1 VKEVAAIN
9 KFKKFLQLEK
19 GLSQNSIYSYT
30 YDLKKF
36 SEFLESNKKDILHA
50 TQEDVQQ
57 FLKYEKT
64 SKNNSTRT
72 LARSLA
78 AIRQFYNFIS
88 DSKELQ
94 IKNPTEKI
102 ETPHVEK
109 NLPDFLTVKE
119 LDKLFNSISE
129 IDSYELRDKTIF
141 ELLYSSGLRISE
153 AISLHLSDV
162 DIENSFVQVMGKG
175 GKERLVPIGK
185 EAVRLLKRY
194 IIESRPAIIGSREC
208 EYLFV
213 SKKGSQLNRKSVWR
227 LLKNYVSR
235 TEIKKNITPHTL
247 RHSFA
252 THLIENG
259 ADLRSVQELL
269 GHMDIS
275 TTQVYTHMA
284 KKKLEQVHKRY
295 HPKG

>member
-1 VKEVAAIN
+1 MKQLAAIN

-36 SEFLESNKKDILHA
+36 SEFLEKKNRDILHA
-50 TQEDVQQ
+50 TQNDVKQ
-57 FLKYEKT
+57 FLKHEKT
-64 SKNNSTRT
+64 SKKNSTRT

-88 DSKELQ
+88 DAKGVE
-94 IKNPTEKI
+94 IKNPTERI

-119 LDKLFNSISE
+119 LDKLFDSISE
-129 IDSYELRDKTIF
+129 LDAYELRDKTIF

-153 AISLHLSDV
+153 AISLHISDV
-162 DIENSFVQVMGKG
+162 DLDNAFLQVMGKG
-175 GKERLVPIGK
+175 GKERLVPVGK
-185 EAVRLLKRY
+185 EAVRLLKKYRTQ
-194 IIESRPAIIGSREC
+194 SRAAIIGNREC
-208 EYLFV
+208 EFLFV
-213 SKKGSQLNRKSVWR
+213 SKKGAQLNRKSVWR
-227 LLKNYVSR
+227 LLKTYVAR
-235 TEIKKNITPHTL
+235 TDIKKNITPHTL

-269 GHMDIS
+269 GHIDIS

-284 KKKLEQVHKRY
+284 KKQLEKVHKKY

>member
-1 VKEVAAIN
+1 MKEVAAI
-9 KFKKFLQLEK
+9 KRFKKFLQVEK

-36 SEFLESNKKDILHA
+36 SEFLQIKSKNILDATGEDI
-50 TQEDVQQ
+50 QQ
-57 FLKYEKT
+57 FLKYEKNE
-64 SKNNSTRT
+64 KKNSTKT

-88 DSKELQ
+88 DNIDIN
-94 IKNPTEKI
+94 IKNPTERI

-109 NLPDFLTVKE
+109 TLPDFLTVNE
-119 LDKLFNSISE
+119 LNKLFNSISE
-129 IDSYELRDKTIF
+129 EDSYELRDKTIF

-153 AISLHLSDV
+153 AIDLKTGDV
-162 DIENSFVQVMGKG
+162 DFDNMFVTVIGKG
-175 GKERLVPIGK
+175 NKQRMVPIGK
-185 EAVRLLKRY
+185 ESSRLLYKY
-194 IIESRPAIIGSREC
+194 KQESRPSIIGSRDSDF
-208 EYLFV
+208 LFV

-227 LLKNYVSR
+227 LLKNYVTR
-235 TEIKKNITPHTL
+235 TEIQKNITPHTL

-275 TTQVYTHMA
+275 TTQIYTHMA
-284 KKKLEQVHKRY
+284 KKQLQKIHKNF

>member
-1 VKEVAAIN
+1 VKDVVAI
-9 KFKKFLQLEK
+9 KRFKKFLQVEK

-36 SEFLESNKKDILHA
+36 SDFLSQKSKDIMDA
-50 TQEDVQQ
+50 TQDDIQQ
-57 FLKYEKT
+57 FLKYEKNNK
-64 SKNNSTRT
+64 KNSSRT

-78 AIRQFYNFIS
+78 AIRQFYNFLS
-88 DSKELQ
+88 DNIDVEIQ
-94 IKNPTEKI
+94 NPTEKI

-109 NLPDFLTVKE
+109 TLPDYLTVNE

-129 IDSYELRDKTIF
+129 EDSYELRDKTIF

-153 AISLHLSDV
+153 AVDLTIHNV
-162 DIENSFVQVMGKG
+162 DITNNFITVIGKG
-175 GKERLVPIGK
+175 NKQRMVPMGK
-185 EAVRLLKRY
+185 EAVRLLNKY
-194 IIESRPAIIGSREC
+194 IKESRPVIISNRES
-208 EYLFV
+208 EYLFI

-235 TEIKKNITPHTL
+235 TEIQKNITPHTL

-284 KKKLEQVHKRY
+284 KKHLQKLHKSY

>member
-1 VKEVAAIN
+1 MKEVAAI
-9 KFKKFLQLEK
+9 KRFKKFLQVEK

-36 SEFLESNKKDILHA
+36 SEFLLSKNKNILDASQDDI
-50 TQEDVQQ
+50 QQ
-57 FLKYEKT
+57 FLKFEKI
-64 SKNNSTRT
+64 SKNNSSRT

-78 AIRQFYNFIS
+78 AIRQFYNFLS
-88 DSKELQ
+88 DNFEGGL
-94 IKNPTEKI
+94 KNPTEKI
-102 ETPHVEK
+102 ETPQVEK
-109 NLPDFLTVKE
+109 SLPDFLTVNE

-129 IDSYELRDKTIF
+129 EESYELRDKTIF

-153 AISLHLSDV
+153 AIDLKLNDL
-162 DIENSFVQVMGKG
+162 DFENSFIHVIGKG
-175 GKERLVPIGK
+175 DKERLVPAGK
-185 EAVRLLKRY
+185 EALRLLNKY
-194 IIESRPAIIGSREC
+194 IKESRTSILGSRES
-208 EYLFV
+208 EFLFV

-227 LLKNYVSR
+227 LLKNYVTR
-235 TEIKKNITPHTL
+235 TEILKNITPHTL

-284 KKKLEQVHKRY
+284 RKKLQEIHKNF

>member
-1 VKEVAAIN
+1 MKDVVAI
-9 KFKKFLQLEK
+9 KRFKKFLQVEK

-36 SEFLESNKKDILHA
+36 SEFLSLKSKDIMDA
-50 TQEDVQQ
+50 TQDDIQQ
-57 FLKYEKT
+57 FLKYEKNNK
-64 SKNNSTRT
+64 KNSSRT

-88 DSKELQ
+88 DNIDMNIQ
-94 IKNPTEKI
+94 NPTDKI

-109 NLPDFLTVKE
+109 TLPDYLTVNE

-129 IDSYELRDKTIF
+129 EDCYELRDKTIF

-153 AISLHLSDV
+153 AVDLTIGDV
-162 DIENSFVQVMGKG
+162 DLANNFITVIGKG
-175 GKERLVPIGK
+175 NKQRMVPMGK
-185 EAVRLLKRY
+185 EAVRLINKY
-194 IIESRPAIIGSREC
+194 IQDSRPVIISNRES
-208 EYLFV
+208 EYLFI

-227 LLKNYVSR
+227 LLKNYVTR
-235 TEIKKNITPHTL
+235 TEIQKNITPHTL

-284 KKKLEQVHKRY
+284 KKHLQKLHKSY

>member
-1 VKEVAAIN
+1 MKEVAAI
-9 KFKKFLQLEK
+9 KRFKKFLQVEK

-36 SEFLESNKKDILHA
+36 SDFLSSKNRDIMEA
-50 TQEDVQQ
+50 NQDDIQQ

-64 SKNNSTRT
+64 SKNNSSRT

-78 AIRQFYNFIS
+78 AIRQFYNFLS
-88 DSKELQ
+88 DNLEDG
-94 IKNPTEKI
+94 IINPTEKI
-102 ETPHVEK
+102 ETPQVEK
-109 NLPDFLTVKE
+109 SLPDFLTVNE
-119 LDKLFNSISE
+119 LDRLFNSISE
-129 IDSYELRDKTIF
+129 EESYELRDKTIF

-153 AISLHLSDV
+153 AIDLKTSDV
-162 DIENSFVQVMGKG
+162 DFENSFITVIGKG
-175 GKERLVPIGK
+175 DRERLVPVGK
-185 EAVRLLKRY
+185 EALRLLTKY
-194 IIESRPAIIGSREC
+194 IKNSRPSILGTRES
-208 EYLFV
+208 EFLFV

-227 LLKNYVSR
+227 LLKNYVAG
-235 TEIKKNITPHTL
+235 TEISKNITPHTL

-275 TTQVYTHMA
+275 TTQIYTHMA
-284 KKKLEQVHKRY
+284 RKKLQEIHKNY